1 MLHVNGNGILLLSGN
16 TCQDDVFLSPF
27 PLLGPRYTVWE
38 RFGDFLEFPM
48 SFDRS
53 PDDVLVAVLM
63 FSVDFRW

>member
-27 PLLGPRYTVWE
+27 PLLGRVTLS
-38 RFGDFLEFPM
+38 GNGLAIFLEFPM